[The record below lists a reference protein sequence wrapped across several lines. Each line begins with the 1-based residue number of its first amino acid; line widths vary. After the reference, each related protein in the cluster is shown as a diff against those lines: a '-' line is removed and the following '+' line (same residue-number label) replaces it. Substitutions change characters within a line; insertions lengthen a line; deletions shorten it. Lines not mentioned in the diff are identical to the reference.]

1 MKVANPSS
9 LDDKEIAE
17 VKEKIRQA
25 NKDNFPEN
33 TTVEVAKDGTA
44 TITYKDGS
52 SDTIKNTDLVEK
64 AKEKLTDAKEN
75 PAVKPNAKVEVED
88 SKKLTDDE
96 KAKVKENVKNTN
108 PKAKD
113 VVVGADGTVEITYPD
128 GSENTIKPEDTVVQK
143 AGKTPKE
150 SEAVKNPAK
159 VPAEKVQVADTTK
172 LTAEEIAKVKEEVT
186 KVNPNATKV
195 DVSSNGTATLTY
207 KDGSENIVAGE
218 KLVEQKAKGKTL
230 AETVEILVPDV
241 KTEVIN
247 PNKLSTAEKEKVKEN
262 LKAKNAGKL
271 DSANITVQNNGA
283 ATVEFADGSAKTI
296 DGEKLVTKKA
306 DDGKLKPTIADL
318 TDVDAPTYTKVAEYG
333 KLTDSEKEA
342 VKEAVITKNGEKLK
356 DADIKV
362 LGDGTVVITY
372 KDKST
377 DIIPADK
384 TVNVG
389 QSGSEALVQPALPE
403 YPLDKL
409 KPVADDFITEETQKI
424 KDEINDSNIYSKEE
438 KQKALAKID
447 EMVKK
452 AKQKVENA
460 ENDDKVL
467 NTINEVLQDAKEFSE
482 NIKENKLA
490 EIAKAKAEA
499 KAEIDKLANLTDEQK
514 TGFKAEV
521 DKAENLSDVKEVL
534 DKAKAKDKEELD
546 KAKAEAKSQIDKLV
560 NLTDEQKSSFKK
572 DIQAGKD
579 KNTVA
584 KILDKAKEANKKVKG
599 KAGAKE
605 KAKGQST
612 LAKTGLNTTNT
623 VGLGAIISLIVLAL
637 RRKFK
642 K

>member
-1 MKVANPSS
+1 MKVQVENKTNLKADEKEKVKEALENATDAKGVSNKDKFPKGTTLEVQSDGTVIISYPDKTTKTILGSDLVDGGAPYVKTLAEEITPKVPAEKVKVANPSS

-17 VKEKIRQA
+17 VKEKILEA
-25 NKDNFPEN
+25 NKDTFPAN

-64 AKEKLTDAKEN
+64 AK
-75 PAVKPNAKVEVED
+75 
-88 SKKLTDDE
+88 
-96 KAKVKENVKNTN
+96 
-108 PKAKD
+108 
-113 VVVGADGTVEITYPD
+113 
-128 GSENTIKPEDTVVQK
+128 
-143 AGKTPKE
+143 
-150 SEAVKNPAK
+150 
-159 VPAEKVQVADTTK
+159 
-172 LTAEEIAKVKEEVT
+172 
-186 KVNPNATKV
+186 
-195 DVSSNGTATLTY
+195 
-207 KDGSENIVAGE
+207 
-218 KLVEQKAKGKTL
+218 GKTL

-247 PNKLSTAEKEKVKEN
+247 PNRLSTAEKEKVKEN

-271 DSANITVQNNGA
+271 DSANITVQNNG
-283 ATVEFADGSAKTI
+283 TVTLEFADGSAKTI

-318 TDVDAPTYTKVAEYG
+318 TDVDAPIYTKVAEYG
-333 KLTDSEKEA
+333 KLTEIEKEA
-342 VKEAVITKNGEKLK
+342 VKKAVIEANGGEDGKLK

-452 AKQKVENA
+452 AKQKVQNA

-467 NTINEVLQDAKEFSE
+467 NTINEVLQDAKEFSK

-514 TGFKAEV
+514 SGFKAEV
-521 DKAENLSDVKEVL
+521 DKAKTKADVKEVL

-546 KAKAEAKSQIDKLV
+546 KAKAEAKAEIDKLANLTDEQKSSFKKEADKAKTKADV
-560 NLTDEQKSSFKK
+560 KEVLDKAKAKDKEELDKAKAEAKAEIDKLANLTDEQKSSFKK

-612 LAKTGLNTTNT
+612 LSKTGLNTTNT
-623 VGLGAIISLIVLAL
+623 VGLGAIISLIALAL

>member
-1 MKVANPSS
+1 MKVQVENKTNLKADEKEKVKEALENATDAKGVSNKDKFPKGTTLEVQSDGTVIISYPDKTTKTILGSDLVDGGAPYVKTLAEEITPKVPAEKVKVANPSS

-17 VKEKIRQA
+17 VKEKILEA
-25 NKDNFPEN
+25 NKDTFPAN

-64 AKEKLTDAKEN
+64 AK
-75 PAVKPNAKVEVED
+75 
-88 SKKLTDDE
+88 
-96 KAKVKENVKNTN
+96 
-108 PKAKD
+108 
-113 VVVGADGTVEITYPD
+113 
-128 GSENTIKPEDTVVQK
+128 
-143 AGKTPKE
+143 
-150 SEAVKNPAK
+150 
-159 VPAEKVQVADTTK
+159 
-172 LTAEEIAKVKEEVT
+172 
-186 KVNPNATKV
+186 
-195 DVSSNGTATLTY
+195 
-207 KDGSENIVAGE
+207 
-218 KLVEQKAKGKTL
+218 GKTL

-247 PNKLSTAEKEKVKEN
+247 PNRLSTAEKEKVKEN

-271 DSANITVQNNGA
+271 DSANITVQNNG
-283 ATVEFADGSAKTI
+283 TVTLEFADGSAKTI

-318 TDVDAPTYTKVAEYG
+318 TDVDAPIYTKVAEYG
-333 KLTDSEKEA
+333 KLTEIEKEA
-342 VKEAVITKNGEKLK
+342 VKKAVIEANGGEDGKLK

-452 AKQKVENA
+452 AKQKVQNA

-467 NTINEVLQDAKEFSE
+467 NTINEVLQDAKEFSK

-514 TGFKAEV
+514 SGFKAEV
-521 DKAENLSDVKEVL
+521 DKAKTKADVKEVL

-546 KAKAEAKSQIDKLV
+546 KAKAEAKAEIDKLA

-612 LAKTGLNTTNT
+612 LSKTGLNTTNT
-623 VGLGAIISLIVLAL
+623 VGLGAIISLIALAL